1 VAWPIGPDNSENAFR
16 SAALRRLTRLAPAD
30 PRAWAAVLYR
40 YQGRLWSA
48 ARAVERPREGLPLEQ
63 GDRRMTE
70 EAVRRGR
77 VLDPH
82 NAFWDLAEMTIATAA
97 RDGPR
102 AEQALLRAAEGW
114 RYSDYE
120 DERRAAVYRSCQ
132 RLGLSRLRAKLTS
145 HEYET
150 PWVLGARVPI
160 YFVAR
165 RAAEKERVGAREALQ
180 LYEAVLRL
188 DRLVREVPD
197 NSWVAR
203 NNVWPLSAAAWEARY
218 ERRQEPPTD
227 WRDEGA
233 KRTWKARALE
243 SFLSFAASN
252 GRADLAV
259 VAQHASDAW
268 QRVRIEAAGREHR
281 DERLGMLG
289 LCCLGSLVWWLQL
302 LVLAVMVVSAV
313 LALALRRIRAALAH
327 DPSGVGW
334 RWALGI
340 AMGAGVVLVCLCLG
354 GVHMP
359 AYGLMSGPRPT
370 AFSCAAPWVAVGL
383 LGLVVLGLPM
393 ARGRGMPSTEALAR
407 GATLTAE
414 WLAVLCAG
422 GYAAMTLCQTVFQAW
437 AAGAIP

>member
-1 VAWPIGPDNSENAFR
+1 VIED
-16 SAALRRLTRLAPAD
+16 ALRRG
-30 PRAWAAVLYR
+30 RA
-40 YQGRLWSA
+40 
-48 ARAVERPREGLPLEQ
+48 
-63 GDRRMTE
+63 
-70 EAVRRGR
+70 
-77 VLDPH
+77 LDPH
-82 NAFWDLAEMTIATAA
+82 NAFWDLAEMALATAT

-102 AEQALLRAAEGW
+102 ADRALLRAAEGW
-114 RYSDYE
+114 RHFDYE
-120 DERRAAVYRSCQ
+120 DERRAAVYRSCR

-150 PWVLGARVPI
+150 PWVLGARVPLR
-160 YFVAR
+160 FVAK
-165 RAAEKERVGAREALQ
+165 RAAEKERVGAAGEALG
-180 LYEAVLRL
+180 LYEAVMRL
-188 DRLVREVPD
+188 DRLVRQAPD
-197 NSWVAR
+197 HGWVAR
-203 NNVWPLSAAAWEARY
+203 SNVWPLSTAAWDVRY
-218 ERRQEPPTD
+218 ERLQEPPDD

-233 KRTWKARALE
+233 KETWEARALE

-268 QRVRIEAAGREHR
+268 QRVRIEAARREHR
-281 DERLGMLG
+281 DEQLGMLG

-313 LALALRRIRAALAH
+313 LALALRRIRAASAH

-422 GYAAMTLCQTVFQAW
+422 GYAAMTLCQAAFQAY
-437 AAGAIP
+437 ATGGIP